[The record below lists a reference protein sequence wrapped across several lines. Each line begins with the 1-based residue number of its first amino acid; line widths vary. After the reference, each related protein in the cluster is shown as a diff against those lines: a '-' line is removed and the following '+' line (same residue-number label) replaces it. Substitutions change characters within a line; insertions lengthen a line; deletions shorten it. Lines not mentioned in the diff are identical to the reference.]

1 MTETKAA
8 VEEFFER
15 YQSALLAR
23 DAAAVAQMYA
33 VPGLILFPGNAI
45 PVIDRSQTEA
55 FFATTWQQYEGIE
68 IVAKNLVVI
77 AEAPGSV
84 WVDLTW
90 TYGGGGGGERFCYQ
104 LFLTGDGYQIA
115 VLTPL
120 EFVA

>member
-1 MTETKAA
+1 L
-8 VEEFFER
+8 R
-15 YQSALLAR
+15 R
-23 DAAAVAQMYA
+23 
-33 VPGLILFPGNAI
+33 
-45 PVIDRSQTEA
+45 RRRTEA

-68 IVAKNLVVI
+68 MVAKNLVVI
-77 AEAPGSV
+77 AEATGSV

-90 TYGGGGGGERFCYQ
+90 TYGGGGGGGGSERFCYQ

>member
-1 MTETKAA
+1 M
-8 VEEFFER
+8 VE
-15 YQSALLAR
+15 
-23 DAAAVAQMYA
+23 
-33 VPGLILFPGNAI
+33 
-45 PVIDRSQTEA
+45 
-55 FFATTWQQYEGIE
+55 
-68 IVAKNLVVI
+68 KNLVVI

-90 TYGGGGGGERFCYQ
+90 TYGGGGGGGGGGGSERFCYQ